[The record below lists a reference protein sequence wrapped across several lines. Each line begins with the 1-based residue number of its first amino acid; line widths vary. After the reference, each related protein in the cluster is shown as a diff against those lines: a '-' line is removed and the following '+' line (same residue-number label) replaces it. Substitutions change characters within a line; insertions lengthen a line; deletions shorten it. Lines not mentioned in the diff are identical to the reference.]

1 MLSAMEK
8 QKTILEREIGE
19 QPDALSRTLDS
30 CGQAV
35 DRLCSEIKRKDISYV
50 VIAAR
55 GSSDNAGTY
64 AKYLFS
70 SFNGWPVV
78 QSTPSL
84 YTFYHTPPRLKNAL
98 VLGISQ
104 SGQSEDIVEVLA
116 DARRQGSL
124 TASLTA
130 DPSSPLARSSDHVL
144 LLHAGEE
151 KAVAATKT
159 FTCSLALLASLSIA
173 LQGDK
178 SRLAAIKGLPELAA
192 RTIAEAGKAA
202 AAKAER
208 YRYMDRCVVIGRG
221 FSYGIA
227 LEIALKLKEL
237 TYVTADPYSS
247 ADFLHGPMAMIEPGF
262 PVLLVAPSGILLPHM
277 MEFAAQLADRGSE
290 IIAISDTE
298 EILRFGLTRLP
309 LPEGLPEWLSP
320 VLAVIPGQLLGLHL
334 ALAKGFDPD
343 APRGLKKVTV
353 TR

>member
-1 MLSAMEK
+1 MLGAMEK
-8 QKTILEREIGE
+8 PKTVLEQEIGE
-19 QPDALSRTLDS
+19 QPQAIARTLDS
-30 CGQAV
+30 CRSAV
-35 DRLCSEIKRKDISYV
+35 DKLCSAVQRKDICYV
-50 VIAAR
+50 LIAAR

-84 YTFYHTPPRLKNAL
+84 YTFYHTPPKLKNAL

-116 DARRQGSL
+116 DARRQGAL
-124 TASLTA
+124 TASITA
-130 DPSSPLARSSDHVL
+130 DGSSPLAGTSDHVL
-144 LLHAGEE
+144 LLQTGAE

-159 FTCSLALLASLSIA
+159 FTCSLALLADFSMA
-173 LQGDK
+173 LQGDPAK
-178 SRLAAIKGLPELAA
+178 RGALKDLPDAAA
-192 RTIAEAGKAA
+192 RTIDMAAKIA

-227 LEIALKLKEL
+227 LEVALKLKEL

-247 ADFLHGPMAMIEPGF
+247 ADFLHGPMAMIEHGF
-262 PVLLVAPSGILLPHM
+262 PAILVAPSGTLLQHM
-277 MEFAAQLADRGSE
+277 KEFAAQLADRGSE
-290 IIAISDTE
+290 ILAISDSE
-298 EILRFGLTRLP
+298 EILRHGITRFALP
-309 LPEGLPEWLSP
+309 GGLPEWLSP

-334 ALAKGFDPD
+334 AAAKGFDPD

>member
-1 MLSAMEK
+1 MEK
-8 QKTILEREIGE
+8 HKTTLEREIGE
-19 QPDALSRTLDS
+19 QPEAIARTLDS
-30 CGQAV
+30 CGPSV
-35 DRLCSEIKRKDISYV
+35 EKLCSDIRDKDISYV
-50 VIAAR
+50 LIAAR

-116 DARRQGSL
+116 DARRQGAL
-124 TASLTA
+124 TASITA
-130 DPSSPLARSSDHVL
+130 AVSSPLANYSDHLLVL
-144 LLHAGEE
+144 QSGGE

-159 FTCSLALLASLSIA
+159 FTCSLALLANFSAA
-173 LQGDK
+173 LQGDRG
-178 SRLAAIKGLPELAA
+178 RLAAMKELPQSAA
-192 RTIAEAGKAA
+192 RTIEMTAKAA

-208 YRYMDRCVVIGRG
+208 YRYMERCVVISRG
-221 FSYGIA
+221 FSYAIA

-262 PVLLVAPSGILLPHM
+262 PVILVAASGILLPHM
-277 MEFAAQLADRGSE
+277 SEFASQLAERGAE
-290 IIAISDTE
+290 ILAISDSE
-298 EILRFGLTRLP
+298 EVLRFALTRLP
-309 LPEGLPEWLSP
+309 LPERLPEWLSP
-320 VLAVIPGQLLGLHL
+320 ILAVIPGQLLGLHL

>member
-1 MLSAMEK
+1 MEK
-8 QKTILEREIGE
+8 PKTVLEQEIGE
-19 QPDALSRTLDS
+19 QPDAIARTLDS
-30 CGQAV
+30 SEPAV
-35 DRLCSEIKRKDISYV
+35 ARLCSEVQRKEISYV
-50 VIAAR
+50 LLAAR

-84 YTFYHTPPRLKNAL
+84 YTFYHTPPKLKNAL
-98 VLGISQ
+98 VLGVSQ

-116 DARRQGSL
+116 DARRQGAL
-124 TASLTA
+124 TASITA
-130 DPSSPLARSSDHVL
+130 DGSSPLAKTSDHVL
-144 LLHAGEE
+144 LLQTGAER
-151 KAVAATKT
+151 AVAATKT
-159 FTCSLALLASLSIA
+159 FTCSLALLADLSVA

-178 SRLAAIKGLPELAA
+178 TKRAAMKDLPNQAA
-192 RTIAEAGKAA
+192 KTIDMAGRAA

-227 LEIALKLKEL
+227 LEVALKLKEL

-247 ADFLHGPMAMIEPGF
+247 ADFLHGPMAMIEHGF
-262 PVLLVAPSGILLPHM
+262 PAILVAPSGTLLQHM
-277 MEFAAQLADRGSE
+277 IEFAGQLADRGSE
-290 IIAISDTE
+290 ILAISDSE
-298 EILRFGLTRLP
+298 EILRFGLTQFALP
-309 LPEGLPEWLSP
+309 QGLPEWLSP

-334 ALAKGFDPD
+334 AMAKGFDPD

>member
-1 MLSAMEK
+1 MHSAMEES
-8 QKTILEREIGE
+8 KTVLEQEIGE
-19 QPDALSRTLDS
+19 QPEAIARTLES
-30 CGQAV
+30 CNPMM
-35 DRLCSEIKRKDISYV
+35 DKLCADIRRRDISYV
-50 VIAAR
+50 LIAAR

-98 VLGISQ
+98 VLGVSQ
-104 SGQSEDIVEVLA
+104 SGQSEDIVAVMS
-116 DARRQGSL
+116 DARAQGNLSV
-124 TASLTA
+124 SITA
-130 DPSSPLARSSDHVL
+130 DPSSPLATCSDHVL
-144 LLHAGEE
+144 VLATGRE

-159 FTCSLALLASLSIA
+159 FTCSLALLADLSA
-173 LQGDK
+173 RLQGDVNK
-178 SRLAAIKGLPELAA
+178 VKALRDLPQRAAETVDLAG
-192 RTIAEAGKAA
+192 RAA

-208 YRYMDRCVVIGRG
+208 YRYMDRCVVIARG

-227 LEIALKLKEL
+227 MEIALKLKEL

-262 PVLLVAPSGILLPHM
+262 PVILVAPSGTLLEHM
-277 MEFAAQLADRGSE
+277 REFAQQLTERGAE
-290 IIAISDTE
+290 ILAISDSE
-298 EILRFGLTRLP
+298 EILRFGTTRMP
-309 LPEGLPEWLSP
+309 FAPGLPEWLSP

-334 ALAKGFDPD
+334 AKAKGFDPD